1 MKRRLILGATGSR
14 GRHVLEQAITAG
26 HQVCVLVRNPAK
38 LPTETR
44 ALVTVHQADLG
55 QIATE
60 DLAAI
65 VRGHD
70 ALINC
75 ASMVTEGQ
83 AFVDLVARIV
93 EASNR
98 YPPPSG
104 LSAGFW
110 GALRR
115 WTSARRAARAP
126 PCPRCAT
133 PTGRT

>member
-1 MKRRLILGATGSR
+1 M
-14 GRHVLEQAITAG
+14 LEQAVTAG
-26 HQVCVLVRNPAK
+26 HQVCVLIRNPAK
-38 LPTETR
+38 LPAETR

-75 ASMVTEGQ
+75 VGMVTEGQ

-93 EASNR
+93 ESVESLPATER
-98 YPPPSG
+98 PICWF
-104 LSAGFW
+104 L

-115 WTSARRAARAP
+115 WTSAGRAAKAP
-126 PCPRCAT
+126 PCPRCAI